1 MTLTK
6 EPKTKLTYRDY
17 AKTPEDERWEL
28 IDGDLIMAAA
38 PNTEHQMIQSDLGW
52 HVKGFVMERDLGWV
66 FYSAIDVVLSDYDT
80 VQPDLVFV
88 SKARADIITRANIRG
103 APDLVVEI
111 LSPSTARRDWRD
123 KFDLYELHGVPEY
136 WMADPEARVIW
147 VFVLR
152 EGVVRGGGTVWG
164 RRYARLAHSGG
175 LRTGFVGGFSGM
187 TIGVENN
194 QNEPSGADSTWDRIM
209 GAALAIPG
217 VKVDRW
223 NGFLRSQLAP
233 YLRRLEPDSA
243 GDRGQTRRR
252 GHPA

>member
-1 MTLTK
+1 MVAQK
-6 EPKTKLTYRDY
+6 IRTKLTYLDY

-28 IDGDLIMAAA
+28 ISGDLIMAAA

-88 SKARADIITRANIRG
+88 SKERADIITRAHIRG

-111 LSPSTARRDWRD
+111 FSPSTARRDWRD

-147 VFVLR
+147 VRPARRL
-152 EGVVRGGGTVWG
+152 VRGGGTVRG

-175 LRTGFVGGFSGM
+175 LRAGFVGG
-187 TIGVENN
+187 IWAV
-194 QNEPSGADSTWDRIM
+194 
-209 GAALAIPG
+209 
-217 VKVDRW
+217 
-223 NGFLRSQLAP
+223 RS
-233 YLRRLEPDSA
+233 
-243 GDRGQTRRR
+243 
-252 GHPA
+252 